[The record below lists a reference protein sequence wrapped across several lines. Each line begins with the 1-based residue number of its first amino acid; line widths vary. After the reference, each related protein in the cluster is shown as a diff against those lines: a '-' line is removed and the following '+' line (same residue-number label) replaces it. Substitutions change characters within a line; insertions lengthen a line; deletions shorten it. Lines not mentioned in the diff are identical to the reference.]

1 MVPRLSNQ
9 KPLGAHVVMFDGTN
23 KAPMGRYLADRL
35 GRPAVDVGPVQM
47 QPKPNWVNPLGRNR
61 TFDGPEAA

>member
-1 MVPRLSNQ
+1 MGLAWQPKL
-9 KPLGAHVVMFDGTN
+9 KGHVVMFDGTA

-47 QPKPNWVNPLGRNR
+47 QPKPSWVNPLGRNR